1 MSGDPFWHVIN
12 ARQLEVPEVVL
23 ALHAGSGVK
32 RYAGQCDIT
41 RGRGLLARLAMWFA
55 GFPPAGRDMPTIVTI
70 TTDES
75 GSTWRRDFG
84 GHVTVSHLS
93 CNSPKDRVIER
104 FGPLRLTLG
113 LDAAAERLLIAI
125 TALHIVGLRLPAI
138 LVPVSETTEHAEP
151 DGAFRFDV
159 SARAPG
165 IGFLIRY
172 TGVLRPAPLRDR

>member
-1 MSGDPFWHVIN
+1 MSGDPFWHVIET
-12 ARQLEVPEVVL
+12 RRLEVPEAVL

-32 RYAGQCDIT
+32 RYAGKCDIT
-41 RGRGLLARLAMWFA
+41 RGRGLLARLAMWCA
-55 GFPPAGRDMPTIVTI
+55 GFPPAGLHVPTVVTI

-75 GSTWRRDFG
+75 GSTWQRDFG
-84 GHVTVSHLS
+84 GHVTVSRLS
-93 CNSPKDRVIER
+93 CKSSKDQVFER
-104 FGPLRLTLG
+104 FGPLRLTLD
-113 LDAAAERLLIAI
+113 LDAAAGRLLIAI
-125 TALHIVGLRLPAI
+125 TALHLFGVPLPKM
-138 LVPVSETTEHAEP
+138 LVPISETTEHTEP